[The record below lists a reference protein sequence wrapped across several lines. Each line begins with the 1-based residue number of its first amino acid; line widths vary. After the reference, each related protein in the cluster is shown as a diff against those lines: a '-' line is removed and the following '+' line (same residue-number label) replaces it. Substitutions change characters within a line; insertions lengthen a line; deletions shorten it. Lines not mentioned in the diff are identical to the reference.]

1 MPRASTSNAHRSQGG
16 EGVLTAA
23 HELAERIS
31 AARRLREHHLW
42 EILRCLPS
50 LAEVRDDVVFRQQFR
65 ALMERDDLE
74 GASRA
79 LVDAARPRR
88 HLDRLQFIDGNWI
101 ARILSRETTPSRS
114 VAVHVDRVAAIMAAL
129 VAADRRADGPAKH

>member
-1 MPRASTSNAHRSQGG
+1 MPRASISDAHRSKAG
-16 EGVLTAA
+16 EGRSTVAD
-23 HELAERIS
+23 ELAERIS

-42 EILRCLPS
+42 EILRSLPS
-50 LAEVRDDVVFRQQFR
+50 LAEARDNVVFRQQFR

-88 HLDRLQFIDGNWI
+88 HLDRLQSIDGNWI
-101 ARILSRETTPSRS
+101 ARILSREASPSRS
-114 VAVHVDRVAAIMAAL
+114 VAGHIDRVAAIMAAL
-129 VAADRRADGPAKH
+129 VAADRRAASPAKH